1 MDVYL
6 LPTAMPAKDLFDH
19 IREGDLSEFRPQS
32 ENARIHPARAIGML
46 EKSINKV
53 GWLGAVTVAADGEA
67 FDGSLRLETIA
78 TALDGAKPI
87 VVDVDGTRP
96 VIVRRTDI
104 PNADNPLAREASVW
118 ANRVAEASEWDKA
131 VLADW
136 GLAGDI
142 DLGELWTVEELAGW
156 GESDDPS
163 ISDAL
168 AEELDGFSD
177 AADAME
183 SGSLQGLIIEFEQD
197 DYSSA
202 LSIIKELR
210 KRGVYV
216 GGLVLE
222 ALRDA

>member
-1 MDVYL
+1 M
-6 LPTAMPAKDLFDH
+6 PTNKDKDDLFDH
-19 IREGDLSEFRPQS
+19 IREGDLSEFRPQA

-104 PNADNPLAREASVW
+104 PNADTQLAREASVW
-118 ANRVAEASEWDKA
+118 ANRVAEVSKWDKT

-136 GLAGDI
+136 GHAGDI
-142 DLGELWTVEELAGW
+142 DLGELWTVDELAGW
-156 GESDDPS
+156 GVDDVDLPVE
-163 ISDAL
+163 DDDL
-168 AEELDGFSD
+168 GGGDELP
-177 AADAME
+177 
-183 SGSLQGLIIEFEQD
+183 
-197 DYSSA
+197 
-202 LSIIKELR
+202 KEIDCTCPNCGHQFLR
-210 KRGVYV
+210 QF
-216 GGLVLE
+216 
-222 ALRDA
+222 